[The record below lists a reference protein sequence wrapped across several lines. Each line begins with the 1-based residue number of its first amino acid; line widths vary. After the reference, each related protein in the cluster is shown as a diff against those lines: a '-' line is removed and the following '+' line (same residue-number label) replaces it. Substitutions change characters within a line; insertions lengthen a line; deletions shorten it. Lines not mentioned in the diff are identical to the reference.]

1 MTNTSTDHAPTP
13 AGPSPFGSSVLRPLA
28 YHRLLQSSAQGA
40 RWWRPLAVVGATVGL
55 YFAFVLPLLIVTVV
69 AMEGTFGD
77 RLSPLRRC
85 QEARGVFLRTRALL
99 RQVQEPARGAD
110 DDVDALL

>member
-55 YFAFVLPLLIVTVV
+55 YLAFVLPLLIVTVV
-69 AMEGTFGD
+69 AMEGMFAT
-77 RLSPLRRC
+77 
-85 QEARGVFLRTRALL
+85 
-99 RQVQEPARGAD
+99 
-110 DDVDALL
+110 